1 MRSRLAVI
9 LALLTALAVPTA
21 ASAQARLSMER
32 PGAAALGLRGA
43 EENRQVAGSAAG
55 ETTVG
60 AESPAAS
67 APVDLGLRPLAG
79 PVLMSTPRVPDAL
92 ACRTTCAQ
100 SYYFCLAGDGS
111 DECAQVWGQ
120 CRLGCGP
127 GAAGPAA

>member
-1 MRSRLAVI
+1 MCARLVMV
-9 LALLTALAVPTA
+9 LALLTALTVPISA
-21 ASAQARLSMER
+21 GAQARLSLER

-43 EENRQVAGSAAG
+43 ERPPESAGAP
-55 ETTVG
+55 
-60 AESPAAS
+60 AEQIEAPAAAAS
-67 APVDLGLRPLAG
+67 MVDLGLRPLAD
-79 PVLMSTPRVPDAL
+79 PVLMSTPRPADAL